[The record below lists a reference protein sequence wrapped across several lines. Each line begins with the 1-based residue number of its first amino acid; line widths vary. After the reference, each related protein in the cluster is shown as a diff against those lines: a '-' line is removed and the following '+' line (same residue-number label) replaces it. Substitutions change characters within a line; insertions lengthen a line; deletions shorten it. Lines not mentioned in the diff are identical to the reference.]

1 MSSSRFRLRALG
13 AVGSVAALA
22 LAACSSS
29 GSSSGGG
36 SASTNSSSG
45 TVTVAVVSNPLITGQ
60 MIPLTQSVF
69 EKQNPGITVKF
80 ATYTEGDLRAAIEK
94 DVSTH
99 SNAFNVIMI
108 GPYETPLFAKNG
120 WLTNLSTTYI
130 NSDPSY
136 DASDILPSISKALSY
151 NGSLYAVPFYGE
163 SSMLYYRTD
172 MFKAAGLT
180 MPQHPTWAQVQTFA
194 AKLNQPGKV
203 SGICLRGLAGW
214 GDNMASLD
222 TVVNTFGGQWFN
234 MNWQPQLTSPA
245 FENATNFYVNLVR
258 QYGEPGASADSF
270 NQLLTLYGQGKCAMW
285 YDATVAAT
293 SIATTYPSVAA
304 HHRVRL
310 RAGRQDHLSGWLWTW
325 SLGIPQGTSNAGA
338 AWKFVSWATSKQYDS
353 LVAAKYGWA
362 AVPPG
367 TRTSLYSN
375 PSYLAAAKA
384 FAPITIASINGTDP
398 NHPTVNPVPY
408 VGIQYVDIPQFES
421 LGVQVGQQIAG
432 AIAGTESV
440 SQALS
445 TSQSDASA
453 YTPAEL
459 RPANAVTGPRRCA
472 DSSGAPALRTTSCYV
487 NRRASGDGTR
497 RPGPAPQG
505 RGPDARGQPPGGV
518 AAPPAAVAR
527 ADLHRDLVTQIPFLV
542 TLWYSF
548 QAYFFDIPGGAHWT
562 GLSNYKA
569 VFTDANFRGAL
580 VRSVS

>member
-1 MSSSRFRLRALG
+1 MSSPPFRLRTFG
-13 AVGSVAALA
+13 AVGCVAALVA

-29 GSSSGGG
+29 GSSSGGAA
-36 SASTNSSSG
+36 ASSNSNSG

-120 WLTNLSTTYI
+120 WLTDLTSTHI

-136 DASDILPSISKALSY
+136 DASDLLPSIAKALSY
-151 NGSLYAVPFYGE
+151 KNDLYAAPFYGE

-172 MFKAAGLT
+172 LFKAAGLT
-180 MPQHPTWAQVQTFA
+180 MPAHPTWAQVQAFA
-194 AKLNQPGKV
+194 AKLNVPGRQ

-214 GDNMASLD
+214 GDNMAALD
-222 TVVNTFGGQWFN
+222 TVVNTFGGEWFD
-234 MNWQPQLTSPA
+234 MNWKPQLTSPA
-245 FENATNFYVNLVR
+245 FEAATNFYVNLIR
-258 QYGEPGASADSF
+258 QYGEPGASSDSF

-304 HHRVRL
+304 TTGYAFAPVNKT
-310 RAGRQDHLSGWLWTW
+310 QSSGWLWTW
-325 SLGIPQGTSNAGA
+325 ALGIPQGTSNAGA
-338 AWKFVSWATSKQYDS
+338 AWKFVSWATSKQYDT
-353 LVAAKYGWA
+353 LVGQKYGWA

-375 PSYLAAAKA
+375 ASYLAAAQA
-384 FAPITIASINGTDP
+384 FAPITIQSIDGTDP
-398 NHPTVNPVPY
+398 NHPTLNPVPY
-408 VGIQYVDIPQFES
+408 VGVQYVDIPQFES
-421 LGVQVGQQIAG
+421 LGVTVGQQIAG

-445 TSQSDASA
+445 TSQSDASQ

-459 RPANAVTGPRRCA
+459 SAG
-472 DSSGAPALRTTSCYV
+472 
-487 NRRASGDGTR
+487 
-497 RPGPAPQG
+497 
-505 RGPDARGQPPGGV
+505 
-518 AAPPAAVAR
+518 
-527 ADLHRDLVTQIPFLV
+527 
-542 TLWYSF
+542 
-548 QAYFFDIPGGAHWT
+548 
-562 GLSNYKA
+562 
-569 VFTDANFRGAL
+569 
-580 VRSVS
+580 

>member
-1 MSSSRFRLRALG
+1 
-13 AVGSVAALA
+13 VGSVAALVA

-29 GSSSGGG
+29 GSSGGG
-36 SASTNSSSG
+36 ASSSNSG

-120 WLTNLSTTYI
+120 WLTDLTSTYI

-136 DASDILPSISKALSY
+136 DASDLLPSIAKALSY
-151 NGSLYAVPFYGE
+151 KNDLYAVPFYGE

-172 MFKAAGLT
+172 LFKAAGLT
-180 MPQHPTWAQVQTFA
+180 MPQHPTWAQVQSFA
-194 AKLNQPGKV
+194 AKLNVAGKQ

-214 GDNMASLD
+214 GDNMAALD
-222 TVVNTFGGQWFN
+222 TVVNTFGGEWFN

-245 FENATNFYVNLVR
+245 FEAATNFYVNLIR
-258 QYGEPGASADSF
+258 QYGEPGASSDSF

-293 SIATTYPSVAA
+293 SIATTYPQMAA
-304 HHRVRL
+304 NTGYAFAPVDKT
-310 RAGRQDHLSGWLWTW
+310 QSSGWLWTW

-338 AWKFVSWATSKQYDS
+338 AWKFVSWATSKQYDT
-353 LVAAKYGWA
+353 LVAQKYGWA

-375 PSYLAAAKA
+375 PAYLAAAKA
-384 FAPITIASINGTDP
+384 FAPITIESIDGTDP
-398 NHPTVNPVPY
+398 DHPTVNPVPY

-440 SQALS
+440 SQALQA
-445 TSQSDASA
+445 SQSAASQ

-459 RPANAVTGPRRCA
+459 SAG
-472 DSSGAPALRTTSCYV
+472 
-487 NRRASGDGTR
+487 
-497 RPGPAPQG
+497 
-505 RGPDARGQPPGGV
+505 
-518 AAPPAAVAR
+518 
-527 ADLHRDLVTQIPFLV
+527 
-542 TLWYSF
+542 
-548 QAYFFDIPGGAHWT
+548 
-562 GLSNYKA
+562 
-569 VFTDANFRGAL
+569 
-580 VRSVS
+580 

>member
-1 MSSSRFRLRALG
+1 MSSPPFKLRTLG
-13 AVGSVAALA
+13 AVASVAALVA

-29 GSSSGGG
+29 SSSSGSATSTSSG
-36 SASTNSSSG
+36 SASG
-45 TVTVAVVSNPLITGQ
+45 TITVAVVSNPLITGQ
-60 MIPLTQSVF
+60 MIPLTTSNF
-69 EKQNPGITVKF
+69 EKMYPGITVKF

-120 WLTNLSTTYI
+120 WLTDLSKQYI
-130 NSDPSY
+130 ASDPSY
-136 DASDILPSISKALSY
+136 DASDLLPSISKALSY
-151 NGSLYAVPFYGE
+151 NSDLYSVPFYGE

-172 MFKAAGLT
+172 LFKAAGLT
-180 MPQHPTWAQVQTFA
+180 MPQHPTWAQVQSFA

-222 TVVNTFGGQWFN
+222 TVVNTFGGEWFN
-234 MNWQPQLTSPA
+234 MNWSPQLTSPA
-245 FENATNFYVNLVR
+245 FESATSFYVNLVR
-258 QYGEPGASADSF
+258 QYGEPGASSDSF

-293 SIATTYPSVAA
+293 SIATSFPSIAA
-304 HHRVRL
+304 NTGYAFAPV
-310 RAGRQDHLSGWLWTW
+310 DKTTSSGWLWSW
-325 SLGIPQGTSNAGA
+325 ALGIPQGTANSGA
-338 AWKFVSWATSKQYDS
+338 AWDFVSWATSKQYDA
-353 LVAAKYGWA
+353 LVASKYGWA

-384 FAPITIASINGTDP
+384 FAPITIASIDSTDP
-398 NHPTVNPVPY
+398 DHPTVNPVPY
-408 VGIQYVDIPQFES
+408 IGIQYVDIPQFES

-445 TSQSDASA
+445 TSQSDASV

-459 RPANAVTGPRRCA
+459 SAG
-472 DSSGAPALRTTSCYV
+472 
-487 NRRASGDGTR
+487 
-497 RPGPAPQG
+497 
-505 RGPDARGQPPGGV
+505 
-518 AAPPAAVAR
+518 
-527 ADLHRDLVTQIPFLV
+527 
-542 TLWYSF
+542 
-548 QAYFFDIPGGAHWT
+548 
-562 GLSNYKA
+562 
-569 VFTDANFRGAL
+569 
-580 VRSVS
+580 